1 MRRVLVLCLITLSV
15 GAAAAVPAAA
25 ATRAQVK
32 AAAVKAVGG
41 GRAVDVEHR
50 SRGRGWE
57 VHVVRSGRTYEVKLT
72 NRLRVTKV
80 EREGADHD
88 AGDDHGSGGHG
99 SDD

>member
-1 MRRVLVLCLITLSV
+1 MRRALVLGLITLFV
-15 GAAAAVPAAA
+15 GAAAAVPASA

-41 GRAVDVEHR
+41 GRVVNVEHR

-57 VHVVRSGRTYEVKLT
+57 VYVVRGGRTYEVKMT
-72 NRLRVTKV
+72 NSLRITKV
-80 EREGADHD
+80 ERESADHD

>member
-1 MRRVLVLCLITLSV
+1 VLGLVTLCAAV
-15 GAAAAVPAAA
+15 AGAAPAAA
-25 ATRAQVK
+25 ATRAQ
-32 AAAVKAVGG
+32 AMGAAVTAVGG

-50 SRGRGWE
+50 SNGRGWE

-72 NRLRVTKV
+72 NSLRVTKV
-80 EREGADHD
+80 EREDANHD